1 MTTSFPFKKSL
12 CVAAFLGVLYVP
24 HLQAQSMNDLGTLGG
39 TRIEQDDPIIVSDNG
54 TVIVGTSYLAGDSAY
69 HAFKYSGSTMLDL
82 GTLGGTYSSA
92 YAVSA
97 DGTVI
102 VGFAGIAGGAG
113 HAFKYSGS
121 TMLDLGTLGGTN
133 SSASAVSA
141 DGAVIVGYS
150 NLAGDIS
157 SHAFKY
163 SGSTMLDLGTLGGT
177 YGFASAVSAD
187 GAVIVGQSNLA
198 GDISSH
204 AFKYSGSTML
214 DLGTLGGT
222 NSYASAVSADG
233 AVIVGY
239 SYLTGDSAYHAFKY
253 SGSTMLDLGTLG
265 GIYSYARAVSADG
278 AVIVGQSNLAGD
290 IITHAFK
297 YSGSTMLDLGT
308 LGGTNSYAYAVSADG
323 SVIVGYSYLTGD
335 SAYHAFKYSGSTMLD
350 LGTLVGG
357 TFSSADSVSADGKV
371 IVGYADVAGGTIHAF
386 VYGAWAN
393 GGLVDVQNTYT
404 ALANSS
410 YQLNSLLN
418 AQNTALAVNL
428 NSDCTVYGA
437 NNVCVGVGGRHTN
450 VSGPSTS
457 QTAGNIQVGYKIN
470 PNVRVGIF
478 LDQGLSNSSPNNYAV
493 KNANPLAGLFAVYA
507 PSGTNLGTQIKL
519 SAAYSDNSVN
529 INRTALANTEA
540 GQGSSSIT
548 TQGAQLEVA
557 YGFEANDQLI
567 ASPFIGIRSTRVS
580 RSAYTET
587 SGASFPISYN
597 STTQS
602 ATTAYVGAKV
612 MGHLSPKLTVGA
624 SVGVEQDIQNKIDGY
639 SGSIYYL
646 GDFNMVGPSVD
657 RTRAFVSA
665 NTDYWIANAQ
675 KISLGIYY
683 NQQSLNSAN
692 GVTGMLSYTA
702 GW

>member
-39 TRIEQDDPIIVSDNG
+39 TRIEQDDPIIVSENG
-54 TVIVGTSYLAGDSAY
+54 TVIAGTSYLAGDSAY
-69 HAFKYSGSTMLDL
+69 HVFKYSGSSMLDL
-82 GTLGGTYSSA
+82 GTLGGTYSSFS
-92 YAVSA
+92 AVSA
-97 DGTVI
+97 DGAVI
-102 VGFAGIAGGAG
+102 VGSAGIAGGAS

-177 YGFASAVSAD
+177 
-187 GAVIVGQSNLA
+187 
-198 GDISSH
+198 SS
-204 AFKYSGSTML
+204 Y
-214 DLGTLGGT
+214 
-222 NSYASAVSADG
+222 
-233 AVIVGY
+233 
-239 SYLTGDSAYHAFKY
+239 
-253 SGSTMLDLGTLG
+253 
-265 GIYSYARAVSADG
+265 
-278 AVIVGQSNLAGD
+278 
-290 IITHAFK
+290 
-297 YSGSTMLDLGT
+297 
-308 LGGTNSYAYAVSADG
+308 
-323 SVIVGYSYLTGD
+323 
-335 SAYHAFKYSGSTMLD
+335 
-350 LGTLVGG
+350 
-357 TFSSADSVSADGKV
+357 ADSVSADGKV

>member
-1 MTTSFPFKKSL
+1 VGL
-12 CVAAFLGVLYVP
+12 
-24 HLQAQSMNDLGTLGG
+24 
-39 TRIEQDDPIIVSDNG
+39 SDITGN
-54 TVIVGTSYLAGDSAY
+54 
-69 HAFKYSGSTMLDL
+69 
-82 GTLGGTYSSA
+82 
-92 YAVSA
+92 
-97 DGTVI
+97 
-102 VGFAGIAGGAG
+102 
-113 HAFKYSGS
+113 
-121 TMLDLGTLGGTN
+121 
-133 SSASAVSA
+133 SAS
-141 DGAVIVGYS
+141 
-150 NLAGDIS
+150 
-157 SHAFKY
+157 
-163 SGSTMLDLGTLGGT
+163 
-177 YGFASAVSAD
+177 
-187 GAVIVGQSNLA
+187 
-198 GDISSH
+198 
-204 AFKYSGSTML
+204 
-214 DLGTLGGT
+214 
-222 NSYASAVSADG
+222 
-233 AVIVGY
+233 
-239 SYLTGDSAYHAFKY
+239 
-253 SGSTMLDLGTLG
+253 
-265 GIYSYARAVSADG
+265 
-278 AVIVGQSNLAGD
+278 
-290 IITHAFK
+290 
-297 YSGSTMLDLGT
+297 
-308 LGGTNSYAYAVSADG
+308 
-323 SVIVGYSYLTGD
+323 
-335 SAYHAFKYSGSTMLD
+335 
-350 LGTLVGG
+350 
-357 TFSSADSVSADGKV
+357 
-371 IVGYADVAGGTIHAF
+371 HAF

-404 ALANSS
+404 ALATNS
-410 YQLNSLLN
+410 YQLNSILN
-418 AQNTALAVNL
+418 AQNTLLAVSL
-428 NSDCTVYGA
+428 NYDCTVYGA
-437 NNVCVGVGGRHTN
+437 NNLCIGAGGRHTN

-457 QTAGNIQVGYKIN
+457 QTASNIQVGYKIN

-493 KNANPLAGLFAVYA
+493 KNANPLAGLFVVYA
-507 PSGTNLGTQIKL
+507 PSGTNLGTQVKL

-529 INRTALANTEA
+529 ITRTSLANTEA

-580 RSAYTET
+580 RGAYTET

-646 GDFNMVGPSVD
+646 GDFNMVAPSLE

-665 NTDYWIANAQ
+665 NTDYWVANAQ